1 MTIDHRLLIAEL
13 EKANDENTEL
23 CEFIALVMLNFK
35 ELVRSRHDLLNHP
48 SPTWK
53 SCDVDTC
60 IRAQVLVLN
69 YEERALRWGGE

>member
-1 MTIDHRLLIAEL
+1 MTVDHRLLIAEL
-13 EKANDENTEL
+13 EKANDENTEMR
-23 CEFIALVMLNFK
+23 EFVALVMMNFK
-35 ELVRSRHDLLNHP
+35 ELVRSRHDLLNHL
-48 SPTWK
+48 SQTWK